1 MQNEPENSS
10 TSKSTHDYTNP
21 VIIIGAGLT
30 GLITAYH
37 LRKANIP
44 SIILESSHRIGGR
57 VQTLY
62 YSDNA
67 TAEAH
72 MEEYWERTPHF
83 ALLKELKLPLML
95 SCPTATSVMIN
106 QEILPH
112 GGHCGPDYFIK
123 LFTEEEREA
132 LKKWNYKT
140 WNLYKELYGSYFKG
154 KPLPANLKSFMDI
167 SFAEYVHRSH
177 LSHKANEWI
186 RITLEA
192 EISIEWDKISAL
204 DGIDEMRIFLESP
217 DGFGEESAHVLGGN
231 ENYIYALVNKL
242 PKRTIHTECHVTQ
255 IEQNDNHVIVSYLD
269 VNKIEQQ
276 IKGCYAVV
284 TVPLFAIN
292 SIKFIPQLS
301 EDRLKAI
308 QTTKFASYIKV
319 LYRLKREAEKLW
331 AQYGEEEGEEGLFTL
346 LTDQLIGAIYNST
359 DFEKQLSK
367 DQDLIL
373 TILIHGDK
381 AVKWSSLSSQ
391 EILDKT
397 GEQLQCLFPGFCTY
411 ITSSQIN
418 VYPQAVAYWPLDQK
432 RSRFDAL
439 AQKLREPFGRI
450 QIGGDTT
457 ENSHSEGA
465 AIAALRMAQ
474 VIINDWQQK

>member
-1 MQNEPENSS
+1 MQNEPENSYTCES
-10 TSKSTHDYTNP
+10 TPDYTAP

-37 LRKANIP
+37 LRRENIP
-44 SIILESSHRIGGR
+44 SIILESSYRIGGR
-57 VQTLY
+57 VHTLY
-62 YSDNA
+62 YPDNA

-95 SCPTATSVMIN
+95 SCPTATSLMID

-112 GGHCGPDYFIK
+112 GGVCGPDYFVKI
-123 LFTEEEREA
+123 FTEEERKA
-132 LKKWNYKT
+132 LKEWNHKT
-140 WNLYKELYGSYFKG
+140 WNLYSELYGSFYKG
-154 KPLPANLKSFMDI
+154 NPLSPNLQGFMNI

-177 LSHKANEWI
+177 LPHKVNEWI

-242 PKRTIHTECHVTQ
+242 PKKTIQTECRVTQ
-255 IEQNDNHVIVSYLD
+255 IEQNDSHVIVSYQNA
-269 VNKIEQQ
+269 NKIEQQ
-276 IKGCYAVV
+276 IKGRYAVV

-292 SIKFIPQLS
+292 SIKFIPQLN
-301 EDRLKAI
+301 EDCLKAI

-331 AQYGEEEGEEGLFTL
+331 IQYGEEGLFTL

-373 TILIHGDK
+373 TVLIHGDK
-381 AVKWSSLSSQ
+381 AVKWSNLPSQ

-397 GEQLQCLFPGFCTY
+397 SEQLNCLFPGFSTY

-418 VYPQAVAYWPLDQK
+418 AYPQAVAYWPLDQK

-465 AIAALRMAQ
+465 AIAASRMAQ
-474 VIINDWQQK
+474 VIINDWQQR